1 MLEKLKLLLSYLSA
15 KAATNKT
22 PRINN
27 KSSIKPKTSPAMA
40 QPLPLSCPLLYSLGY
55 ALF

>member
-1 MLEKLKLLLSYLSA
+1 MLKKLKLLLSYLSA

-27 KSSIKPKTSPAMA
+27 KSSIKPRTSPAMA